1 MSDEQVCEFPKENA
15 SPEEIRELLCSAR
28 VIAVVGLSDKP
39 DRDSFRVAS
48 YLKEH
53 GYRIIPVNPNV
64 SDVLGLPAYDRLEAI
79 PEPVD
84 VVTIF
89 RRPEAVPPIVDDA
102 IRIGAKAVWMQLG
115 IVHNAAAE
123 VARQAGLTVVM
134 NRCMMQEHRR
144 LSQQGGCSEPPPS

>member
-15 SPEEIRELLCSAR
+15 SSEEVRELLCSAR

-39 DRDSFRVAS
+39 DRDSFRVAD
-48 YLKEH
+48 YLKQN

-64 SDVLGLPAYDRLEAI
+64 SDVLGLTVYDRLEAI

-89 RRPEAVPPIVDDA
+89 RRPEAVPQIVDEA
-102 IRIGAKAVWMQLG
+102 IRVGAKAVWMQLG
-115 IVHNAAAE
+115 IVHNAAAD
-123 VARQAGLTVVM
+123 VARRAGLTVVM

-144 LSQQGGCSEPPPS
+144 LSQQGGCSETPP